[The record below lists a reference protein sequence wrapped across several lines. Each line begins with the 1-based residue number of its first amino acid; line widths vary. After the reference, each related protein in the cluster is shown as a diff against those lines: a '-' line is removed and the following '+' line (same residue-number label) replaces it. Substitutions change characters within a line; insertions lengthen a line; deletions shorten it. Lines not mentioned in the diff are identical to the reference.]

1 MEDLLKQ
8 ILCEL
13 KDIKADVNTLKG
25 DVSSLKADMTE
36 VKADI
41 NEVKADITGLKE
53 GQSRIEAKLDSVYE
67 QTADLT
73 EFRTESLES
82 LNRIEDDVNF
92 LTHKETQNEKMLFNL
107 ERKIFTSK

>member
-8 ILCEL
+8 ILSEI
-13 KDIKADVNTLKG
+13 KDIKSDVN
-25 DVSSLKADMTE
+25 SLKLDMSE

-41 NEVKADITGLKE
+41 NELKE
-53 GQSRIEAKLDSVYE
+53 GQCRIEAKLDSVYD

-107 ERKIFTSK
+107 ERKVFTSK